1 MTKAWGPLGWATLHT
16 IAALY
21 PDFPSQFELEL
32 LNRFL
37 ASFTNTILC
46 PSCLQHFAEMVEL
59 YTRRY
64 PSWKNSR
71 RTVCEFVFRAHN
83 TVNKRNHKKI
93 YTLEESIAELQ
104 TLFPDSETAKVRRQ
118 QYLVYI
124 RNDWM
129 KNMTLT
135 GVSAAPKLK
144 ELNAIE
150 EEYWARRSF
159 SWSDIR
165 AFGELNV
172 SPINEQA
179 SVLAAGGMIVPKI
192 TMPQTGG
199 FKLGSIG
206 KIGARSTLR

>member
-21 PDFPSQFELEL
+21 PDFPSQYELEL
-32 LNRFL
+32 LDRFL

-46 PSCLQHFAEMVEL
+46 PSCLQHFSAMVEL

-83 TVNKRNHKKI
+83 TVNKRTHKKI
-93 YTLEESIAELQ
+93 YTLEESISELQ
-104 TLFPDSETAKVRRQ
+104 TLFPDAEAAKVKRQ
-118 QYLVYI
+118 QYLIYV
-124 RNDWM
+124 RMDWM
-129 KNMTLT
+129 RNMTLT

-144 ELNAIE
+144 ELNTIE
-150 EEYWARRSF
+150 EQYWSKRSF

-165 AFGELNV
+165 GLGDVNV
-172 SPINEQA
+172 SPINEEASLLASGA
-179 SVLAAGGMIVPKI
+179 SVIPKI
-192 TMPQTGG
+192 TMPQSGG

-206 KIGARSTLR
+206 KIGPRSSLR